1 MTSKI
6 GKDFI
11 INEDELKLL
20 FKKAFMTGY
29 VAERNQDY
37 GKLGWE
43 YATVAEKKLTIE
55 IEKDKLLAA
64 RTRYT
69 QKGR

>member
-20 FKKAFMTGY
+20 FQKAFMTGY
-29 VAERNQDY
+29 TAERNQDY

-43 YATVAEKKLTIE
+43 YAIDAENTLTKK
-55 IEKDKLLAA
+55 IEKEKLIEA
-64 RTRYT
+64 RARYI
-69 QKGR
+69 QNNR